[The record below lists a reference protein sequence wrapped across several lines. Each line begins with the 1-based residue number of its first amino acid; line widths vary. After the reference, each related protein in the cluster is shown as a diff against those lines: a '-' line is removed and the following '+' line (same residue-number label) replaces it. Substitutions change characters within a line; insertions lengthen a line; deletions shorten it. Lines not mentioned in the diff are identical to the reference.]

1 MNGVVDRLQADVLRR
16 KMAKHHVDET
26 KNGLNMKTRRMSQME
41 SDRLYERLME
51 ERRQADL
58 IVNEKRKLVNEI
70 REREETRELR
80 LKPSSMLSRYNI
92 VVPLNKAEL
101 ETLLQR
107 LQRDTERRKAEAN
120 RLGLIKKTLEERV

>member
-1 MNGVVDRLQADVLRR
+1 
-16 KMAKHHVDET
+16 
-26 KNGLNMKTRRMSQME
+26 ME